1 MSQHSTTMIHDCE
14 KLQNMNVFVTTSDP
28 LQSSSGVS
36 SSTGSLHVLT
46 VNTSAGNQGGGS
58 IQEDSL
64 DDSPNCGNISIV
76 NSKLQRQNPKA
87 VDKFHEYF
95 RNLRSM
101 TFDKIAPKDV
111 MRLLIIMI
119 NHLN

>member
-14 KLQNMNVFVTTSDP
+14 KLQNMNVFVTTSDS

-64 DDSPNCGNISIV
+64 DDSPNC
-76 NSKLQRQNPKA
+76 SKYFDCQFKIAKAKSKGSRQ
-87 VDKFHEYF
+87 VSRILLKFEIKD
-95 RNLRSM
+95 L
-101 TFDKIAPKDV
+101 TFDKIATKNV
-111 MRLLIIMI
+111 MRLLFTCKR
-119 NHLN
+119 